1 MPNINKQVG
10 EKIRRSRLRK
20 NWLQRELART
30 ANLPVRTIGRIE
42 RGEVDARLSNLEK
55 IAKAL
60 RIKMEELFS

>member
-20 NWLQRELART
+20 NWLQRELAQT